1 MIFIMIIWLDNQLD
15 STGPVRSIG
24 DQLLQTMGEIYQ
36 QVDLGDNGG
45 AVGRA
50 GIFGAELNGKGGGF
64 ERVQVFLGRK

>member
-50 GIFGAELNGKGGGF
+50 GIFGMSWMEESESVSIWIMLS
-64 ERVQVFLGRK
+64 VL